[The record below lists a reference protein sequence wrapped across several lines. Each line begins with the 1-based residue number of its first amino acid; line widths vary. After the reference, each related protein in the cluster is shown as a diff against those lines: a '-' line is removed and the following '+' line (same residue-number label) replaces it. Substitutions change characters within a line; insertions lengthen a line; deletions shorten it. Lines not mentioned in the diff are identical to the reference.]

1 MWLQWETDNA
11 WDIAAVDNQQISMTG
26 ALQFHS
32 SFCKSLVM
40 NKEGNDVI
48 ADDWD
53 WLWLK
58 QALQKIRK
66 SKDEHKHKAGA

>member
-1 MWLQWETDNA
+1 M
-11 WDIAAVDNQQISMTG
+11 DNQQISMTG

-53 WLWLK
+53 
-58 QALQKIRK
+58 
-66 SKDEHKHKAGA
+66 